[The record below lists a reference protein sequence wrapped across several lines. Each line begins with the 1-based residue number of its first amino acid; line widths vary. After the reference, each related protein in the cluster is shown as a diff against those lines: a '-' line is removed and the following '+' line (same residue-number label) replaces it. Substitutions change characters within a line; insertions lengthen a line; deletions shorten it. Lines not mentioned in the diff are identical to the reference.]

1 MPGSSGGISG
11 YNVEVRYYTTEP
23 MNGGITFKCVSC
35 GHSVSTLDFN
45 SADGNRRTQAAKVM
59 NQHSAESHSP
69 ASRMLSS
76 TNQSGRREF

>member
-1 MPGSSGGISG
+1 MPGSPRGISG
-11 YNVEVRYYTTEP
+11 YNGKVRYYTTEP

-35 GHSVSTLDFN
+35 GHSVNTLDFN

-69 ASRMLSS
+69 APRTLSP
-76 TNQSGRREF
+76 TYPGGRSGF